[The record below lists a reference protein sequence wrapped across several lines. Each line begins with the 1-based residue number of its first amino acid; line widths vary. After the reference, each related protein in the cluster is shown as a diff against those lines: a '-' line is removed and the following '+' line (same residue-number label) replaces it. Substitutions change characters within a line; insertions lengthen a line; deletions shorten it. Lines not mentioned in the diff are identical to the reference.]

1 MFDTSREINHCGQ
14 IELNCTD
21 ESQEQRIVAIA
32 KALSHPL
39 RIKILNQ
46 ILHEPR
52 SIIAL
57 AKLNKLNNSTVIFHL
72 KLLEEAG
79 LVTSR
84 ARPNFKG
91 KTLIFY
97 INFVHLHL
105 AAQAPL
111 LKSKENTVEQ
121 SMGVG
126 NYIYA
131 KPEGYIRI
139 ATDDDFMVME
149 SDDTYNPKRFEAK
162 LLCMD
167 NGEVT
172 YAFSNAF
179 SKRARVHR
187 LEFSL
192 EISSESPYYC
202 NDWKSEIFFR
212 ICGVDVATFLSLGDY
227 GGVRGL
233 LNPDWWDSKYSQ
245 NGVLTTIAIDN
256 AGVYVNNEMVRDDV
270 TIETL
275 ELESKD
281 RILFSFRTDQSSQ
294 YAGGFN
300 VYGKTFGNEP
310 QDIVLKAYVSDDK

>member
-1 MFDTSREINHCGQ
+1 MFDTGTRINRYGEIE
-14 IELNCTD
+14 INCTD
-21 ESQEQRIVAIA
+21 EFQEQRIVAIA

-39 RIKILNQ
+39 RVKMINQ
-46 ILHEPR
+46 ILREPR
-52 SIIAL
+52 SIIDL
-57 AKLNKLNNSTVIFHL
+57 AKLNKINNSTVIFHL
-72 KLLEEAG
+72 KLLEEAE

-84 ARPNFKG
+84 ARPNIKG

-97 INFVHLHL
+97 INFAHIHI
-105 AAQAPL
+105 AMQTPIP
-111 LKSKENTVEQ
+111 KTKENTVEQ
-121 SMGVG
+121 SMRVG
-126 NYIYA
+126 NYISA
-131 KPEGYIRI
+131 KAESYIRI
-139 ATDDDFMVME
+139 ATDDEFVVME
-149 SDDTYNPKRFEAK
+149 VDDIYNPKRFEAN

-179 SKRARVHR
+179 SKRVKAVR

-202 NDWKSEIFFR
+202 NDWKSEIFFC
-212 ICGVDVATFLSLGDY
+212 ICGIEVATFLSLGDY

-233 LNPDWWDSKYSQ
+233 LNPDWWDNKYSQ

-256 AGVYVNNEMVRDDV
+256 AGVYVNGKKIRDDI

-275 ELESKD
+275 ELERQD

-310 QDIVLKAYVSDDK
+310 QDIVLKAFISDDK